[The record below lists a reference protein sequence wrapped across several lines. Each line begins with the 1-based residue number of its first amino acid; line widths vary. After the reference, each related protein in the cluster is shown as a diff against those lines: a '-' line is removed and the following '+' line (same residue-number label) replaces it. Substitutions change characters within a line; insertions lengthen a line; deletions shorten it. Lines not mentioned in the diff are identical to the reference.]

1 MMLCGNLTENLE
13 VAHES
18 SERSRAVELDAG
30 GNVKKALQLDARP
43 SQSTPQIRYDTLV
56 VLKLVEVFIN
66 SIRSMTKHPK
76 CGPESVSGIV
86 FKHSQIPI
94 CILGGREN
102 HPLWIH
108 KLTIYRTFE
117 H

>member
-1 MMLCGNLTENLE
+1 MLFGNLTENLE
-13 VAHES
+13 VAQES

-43 SQSTPQIRYDTLV
+43 SQSTPQFRYDTLV

-76 CGPESVSGIV
+76 CGPEPV
-86 FKHSQIPI
+86 FGDTVLRESSSLDSQAHDLSY
-94 CILGGREN
+94 CRRMAHHL
-102 HPLWIH
+102 LCV
-108 KLTIYRTFE
+108 
-117 H
+117 